1 MAIIQTPAGLGEGKG
16 LARGSLEPGLTDRL
30 AAQVRAYI
38 PSHLW
43 GILVQSKGDL
53 RLYGIP
59 HGADPAHN
67 AGSLSVLRLPEP
79 DEVRK
84 IMARL
89 EGTLPI
95 FRPDQKR
102 FEAQNGLLEPHG
114 VGFTTTG
121 GWWVVQR

>member
-1 MAIIQTPAGLGEGKG
+1 MAIIQTPAGLEEWEGT
-16 LARGSLEPGLTDRL
+16 ARGSLEPGLTDRL
-30 AAQVRAYI
+30 AAQVRKYI

-43 GILVQSKGDL
+43 GILAQSKGDPH
-53 RLYGIP
+53 LYGIP

-67 AGSLSVLRLPEP
+67 PGSLSVLRLPEP
-79 DEVRK
+79 VEVRE
-84 IMARL
+84 IMVRL

-102 FEAQNGLLEPHG
+102 FEAQNSLLESHG